1 MRRYHR
7 ISALSLVLL
16 LFLASAFLLAAV
28 AHGQRPGSPLYR
40 IRDFAE
46 QTGSRLTF
54 SRASRA
60 ERALGLAERRAS
72 SLAAARDTSE
82 ELFALAYASAA
93 LDRAALDVAAAPAT
107 WAGTLNARFAQV
119 ADSYQRALASL
130 VFVRWKYPATY
141 YAFADKLITLKGL
154 IASTNS
160 GKLPESAFGGIAGI
174 LVPFSEGFARE
185 IATVPPTSGK
195 TGERR
200 HAGFPLIGRHAALDC
215 QACHTSGIPDLK
227 APATPESAP
236 RLCIGCHQ
244 QDRPATHASNDCGV
258 CHTPIAWRDIRFDHL
273 RGSAGDCASCHL
285 GDKPLFHA
293 RDDCASCHDTDAWKG
308 SAFDH
313 VAAGFTNCQGCH
325 STVRPA
331 DHPQDQCSECHTAG
345 ALAWRPIG
353 QEAAAR
359 DASPQE
365 PTEDLRS
372 AQPTPNA
379 TSEATPTTT
388 GFTHPTGKNLDC
400 LGCHASKRPTVH
412 FPGQCSQCHAA
423 GTAWKPARFDHKSG
437 TSLDCQ
443 GCHASKRPASHFPGQ
458 CSQCHTAGT
467 AWKPARFNH
476 ASGTSLDCQG
486 CHAAKRP
493 ANHYQGQ
500 CSACH
505 DTSAWLPAHFDH
517 QGVGSDCQACHEAQR
532 PANHL
537 QGQCSDCHSAGTS
550 WIPSTISHR
559 FPMDHHG
566 ANSTCTTCHPSA
578 TRDWSCSAFHDLGRL
593 AVHHSEKGITSTDGL
608 CMNCHPDGSEP
619 DD

>member
-7 ISALSLVLL
+7 ISALSLALL

-28 AHGQRPGSPLYR
+28 AHGQRPGTPLYR

-60 ERALGLAERRAS
+60 EHALGLAERRAS

-107 WAGTLNARFAQV
+107 WAQTLNARFAQV

-130 VFVRWKYPATY
+130 VVVPRKYPATHR
-141 YAFADKLITLKGL
+141 AFADKLITLKGL

-160 GKLPESAFGGIAGI
+160 GTLPESAFGEIAGI
-174 LVPFSEGFARE
+174 PVPFPEGPARE
-185 IATVPPTSGK
+185 IATVPHTSGK
-195 TGERR
+195 TGELR

-215 QACHTSGIPDLK
+215 QACHTSGIPDLN
-227 APATPESAP
+227 ALATLEGAP

-244 QDRPATHASNDCGV
+244 QDRPTTHASNGCGV
-258 CHTPIAWRDIRFDHL
+258 CHRPIAWRDIRFDHL

-345 ALAWRPIG
+345 ALTWRPIG

-372 AQPTPNA
+372 AQPAPNA
-379 TSEATPTTT
+379 TSEASPTTT
-388 GFTHPTGKNLDC
+388 GFMHPTGKNLDC

-412 FPGQCSQCHAA
+412 FPGQCSQCHA
-423 GTAWKPARFDHKSG
+423 
-437 TSLDCQ
+437 
-443 GCHASKRPASHFPGQ
+443 
-458 CSQCHTAGT
+458 AGT

-559 FPMDHHG
+559 FPMDQHG

-578 TRDWSCSAFHDLGRL
+578 TRDWSCSACHDLGRL
-593 AVHHSEKGITSTDGL
+593 AVHHSEKGITSIDGL
-608 CMNCHPDGSEP
+608 CMNCHPDGSKP